1 MTAKLGP
8 GAKNSLDQSRVDLP
22 HCRPLF
28 SKHSQLYLSQ
38 LVYIATSGVKNVM
51 KTRYCHWRRRV
62 SSFKVCFQK
71 GRPVDIQ
78 YTCENSM
85 SSFHLAGSSPQD
97 MFVPEDA
104 RFPRE
109 SCKAPRLSFN
119 STLPWC
125 SRSEVLRLI
134 CQKMFFVILG
144 YIFKCIFMAG
154 SRGLEFKTYKSG
166 KPPLS
171 LLSWHHSVSSPET
184 ISITSFLFGWFLF
197 HFAEAT
203 NSKCQPPP

>member
-1 MTAKLGP
+1 
-8 GAKNSLDQSRVDLP
+8 
-22 HCRPLF
+22 
-28 SKHSQLYLSQ
+28 
-38 LVYIATSGVKNVM
+38 
-51 KTRYCHWRRRV
+51 
-62 SSFKVCFQK
+62 
-71 GRPVDIQ
+71 
-78 YTCENSM
+78 
-85 SSFHLAGSSPQD
+85 

-125 SRSEVLRLI
+125 CHSEVLRLT

-144 YIFKCIFMAG
+144 YIFKCIFLAG

-171 LLSWHHSVSSPET
+171 LLSWHLSVSSPET
-184 ISITSFLFGWFLF
+184 INITSFLFGFCFVLLRTQILSAN
-197 HFAEAT
+197 HHHNLLECLETHCTLKA
-203 NSKCQPPP
+203 SL